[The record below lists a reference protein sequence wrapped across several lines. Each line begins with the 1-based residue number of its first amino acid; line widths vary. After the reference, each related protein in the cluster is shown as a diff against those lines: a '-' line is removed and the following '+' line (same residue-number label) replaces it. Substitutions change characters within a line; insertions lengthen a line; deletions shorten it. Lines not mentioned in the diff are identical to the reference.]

1 MKNFF
6 ENIDSLKIDL
16 EKRRIKE
23 LKSDKSNEIKEL
35 KEKNRILREKL
46 QEVKSQNRKLDLDN
60 KNLIRERKGYINGK

>member
-1 MKNFF
+1 MEPIEF
-6 ENIDSLKIDL
+6 LKIDL